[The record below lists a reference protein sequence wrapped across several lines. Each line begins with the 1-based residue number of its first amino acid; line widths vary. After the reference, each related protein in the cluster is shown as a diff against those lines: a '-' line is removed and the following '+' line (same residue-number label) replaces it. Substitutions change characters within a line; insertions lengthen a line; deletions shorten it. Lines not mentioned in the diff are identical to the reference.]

1 MERLLNLVYAG
12 FNSFP
17 VECMLTAQVIRWRCY
32 MSVIKRL
39 TTILIILALVLMSSV
54 SPVFAQH
61 GTSLLSNPA
70 VQIDPIGDRNPGDRV
85 TISGATTLGEITIRV
100 ISPKNVVM
108 YVNTTKDAD
117 FSVSFILP
125 ADAETGE
132 YQVVAGLG
140 ETVASQKFNVLKK
153 VEIISIDKV
162 TAETVAGRAPVLPSV
177 VTARYSDGSTGQ
189 LPVVWDAIDP
199 SKYAS
204 AGTFIVEGTVTGTGI
219 KAVAEVTVKA
229 SPPSIMFDPIGDKNP
244 GDRVTISGRTTLGEI
259 IIRVIS
265 PKNIVIYV
273 NTAKGTDFS
282 VSFIL
287 PDDAETGEYQVVAG
301 LGETVA
307 SQKFNVLKKAEII
320 SIDKVT
326 AETVAGTAPV
336 LPSVVTARYSDGS
349 TRQLPVVWDAVDP
362 SKYASA
368 GTFTV
373 EGTVTGTSIK
383 AVAEVTVK
391 EDTTPVIVSIDKV
404 TVTTYA
410 GTAPALPSVV
420 TARYSDGSTKQLS
433 VVWDAIDPS
442 KYASAG
448 TFTVEGT
455 VTGTSIKAIATIT
468 VVRKQDSEGSG
479 GEETSSGSSVRVT
492 PTQPPVKTGMP
503 DIGNGI
509 ITFKELEANE
519 SGQVNVNVDENDL
532 EKALEGVNADS
543 DGIKTVTVNVP
554 PVGGANEYRLTV
566 PASLLSS
573 DTLDTRVNIATD
585 IGTVELPSNMFN
597 NTVVDEDEITVSI
610 GIASTEGMSRELVE
624 AIGDRPVIELGVF
637 ARDERI
643 SWNNI
648 NAPVKVTI
656 KYQPS
661 NMEEVLNS
669 EFITIWY
676 IDGEGNVVPVTNAR
690 YNPETGEISFTIT
703 HFSRFAVVYVV
714 KTFTDLSSHPWAKH
728 EIEVLASKG
737 IIKGIS
743 KDLYDPSSNIT
754 RADFLKLLITTLDLK
769 AVVTD
774 NFIDVHK
781 DDYYYETVGIA
792 KALGIVKGVGDE
804 RFEPKTPVTRQDMMV
819 MVDRAL
825 DVAKLQLED
834 VTGKILSSFDDAD
847 EVADY
852 AKASVE
858 KLIRSAIIKG
868 SNNLI
873 NPRGNTTRAEAAV
886 VLYRLYNIK

>member
-1 MERLLNLVYAG
+1 
-12 FNSFP
+12 
-17 VECMLTAQVIRWRCY
+17 

-349 TRQLPVVWDAVDP
+349 TGQLPVKWDAIDP
-362 SKYASA
+362 SQYASA

-373 EGTVTGTSIK
+373 EGTVAGTNIR
-383 AVAEVTVK
+383 AIAEVIVT
-391 EDTTPVIVSIDKV
+391 ETPPIIISIDKV
-404 TVTTYA
+404 TVTTYV
-410 GTAPALPSVV
+410 GTAPALPNQV
-420 TARYSDGSTKQLS
+420 TVRYSDGSTRKLP
-433 VVWDAIDPS
+433 VVWNAIEPD
-442 KYASAG
+442 KYAYAG
-448 TFTVEGT
+448 TFNVEGTVEGT
-455 VTGTSIKAIATIT
+455 DIKAVATIT
-468 VVRKQDSEGSG
+468 VIRKQDSGDSGGGGTDGGSG
-479 GEETSSGSSVRVT
+479 GRVT
-492 PTQPPVKTGMP
+492 PTQPPVKPGFP
-503 DIGNGI
+503 DVVSGN
-509 ITFKELEANE
+509 ITFKGLEANE
-519 SGQVNVNVDENDL
+519 SGQVNVSIDETVV

-543 DGIKTVTVNVP
+543 NGIKTVAVNVP
-554 PVGGANEYRLTV
+554 PVNGANEYRVTIPTELV
-566 PASLLSS
+566 SS
-573 DTLDTRVNIATD
+573 DKSDTRINLVTAA
-585 IGTVELPSNMFN
+585 GTVELPSSMFN
-597 NTVVDEDEITVSI
+597 NTLIEEDEITISI
-610 GIASTEGMSRELVE
+610 RMASTEGMSRELVE